1 MGKFADQT
9 NEIMNFFGV
18 LAKEKP
24 EIANGF
30 MSMHKFMDKN
40 SALTYKEKEFIAL
53 GIAISSHCEGC
64 IAAHVGNLIEAGV
77 TKDEILEVI
86 SVAVMMGG
94 GPAIT
99 YGGKCYEAFQEL
111 SES

>member
-1 MGKFADQT
+1 MGKFAKQT
-9 NEIMNFFGV
+9 QEIMSFFGT

-30 MSMHKFMDKN
+30 MSMHKFVDSD

-53 GIAISSHCEGC
+53 GIAINSHCEGC
-64 IAAHVGNLIEAGV
+64 IAAHVGNLVEAGV

-86 SVAVMMGG
+86 SVAIMMGG

-99 YGGKCYEAFQEL
+99 YGGIAHQAYQEL
-111 SES
+111 SGN